1 MSQNKYDLVVIGSGP
16 GGYVASIV
24 AAQKGM
30 KVASIEKRESLGG
43 TCLNVGCIPSKAML
57 HASEQYENSVKVN
70 GNEDWGI
77 KCKEVT
83 LDLDKLIKKKSGIV
97 EELTKG
103 IDYLFNKNKVK
114 KYLGTAKIISSNEI
128 EINNNGK
135 IEKIHAEKIIIA
147 TGSTPTIL
155 PNIDIDE
162 THIVTSTGALDLKK
176 VPKKLIVIGAG
187 VIGLEMGTVW
197 RRLGSEVEVIEFLPR
212 ILPGMDNEVADK
224 FMKILQKQGLKFKL
238 SHSLESVKKV
248 DGKVMLSIKDTNTN
262 SLKQIDADVVLIAV
276 GRKPN
281 TSGLGLAEL
290 GLATDKHGFIEI
302 NNKFETSIKNIYA
315 IGDVIKGPMLAHK
328 AEEDGVAAVEI
339 INGEAGHVDY
349 NLVPGIIYTAPEVAV
364 IGKTEEELKNDGIS
378 YNKGVFPLT
387 ANSRAKA
394 IGHTDGMV
402 KILADKSTDKILG
415 AHMIGHEAGTVIH
428 ELSIAMGFGA
438 SSEDVARICHGHPT
452 VNEAIKEA
460 ALATYSKAIHS

>member
-77 KCKEVT
+77 QCKEVT
-83 LDLDKLIKKKSGIV
+83 LDLNKLLKKKSGIV

-135 IEKIHAEKIIIA
+135 TENIHAEKIIIA

-162 THIVTSTGALDLKK
+162 TQIVTSTGALDLKK

-212 ILPGMDNEVADK
+212 ILPGMDTEVADK
-224 FMKILQKQGLKFKL
+224 FMKILQKQGIKFKL

-248 DGKVMLSIKDTNTN
+248 DGKVMLSIKDTDTN

-281 TSGLGLAEL
+281 TSGLGLEEL

-302 NNKFETSIKNIYA
+302 NNKFESSIKNIYA

-428 ELSIAMGFGA
+428 ELSVAMGFGA

>member
-1 MSQNKYDLVVIGSGP
+1 
-16 GGYVASIV
+16 
-24 AAQKGM
+24 
-30 KVASIEKRESLGG
+30 
-43 TCLNVGCIPSKAML
+43 ML

-77 KCKEVT
+77 RCEAVT
-83 LDLDKLIKKKSGIV
+83 LDLGKLIKKKLGIV

-114 KYLGTAKIISSNEI
+114 KYLGVAKIISSNEI
-128 EINNNGK
+128 EVNNNGK
-135 IEKIHAEKIIIA
+135 IERIYTEKIIIA

-224 FMKILQKQGLKFKL
+224 FMKILQKQGINFKL
-238 SHSLESVKKV
+238 NHSLESVKKV

-281 TSGLGLAEL
+281 TSGLGLVEL

-302 NNKFETSIKNIYA
+302 NNKFESSIKNIYA

>member
-1 MSQNKYDLVVIGSGP
+1 MSNDKFDLVVIGSGP

-30 KVASIEKRESLGG
+30 KVASIEKRATLGG

-57 HASEQYENSVKVN
+57 YASEQYENTVKKN
-70 GNEDWGI
+70 GNEEWGI
-77 KCKEVT
+77 NHTGVS
-83 LDLDKLIKKKSGIV
+83 LDLQKLLNKKLGIV

-103 IDYLFNKNKVK
+103 IDFLFKKNKVTK
-114 KYLGTAKIISSNEI
+114 FVGTAKIISSNLI
-128 EINNNGK
+128 EITNNGK
-135 IEKIHAEKIIIA
+135 KEKISADKIIIA
-147 TGSTPTIL
+147 TGSSSTSL
-155 PNIDIDE
+155 PNIDVDE
-162 THIVTSTGALDLKK
+162 KRIVTSTGALNLNE
-176 VPKKLIVIGAG
+176 VPKKMIVIGAG

-197 RRLGSEVEVIEFLPR
+197 RRLGSDVEVIEYLPR

-224 FMKILQKQGLKFKL
+224 FLKIMQKQGLSFKL
-238 SHSLESVKKV
+238 NHAVESAKIENNKV
-248 DGKVMLSIKDTNTN
+248 SLSIKDTIAGDTKK
-262 SLKQIDADVVLIAV
+262 LEADVVLVAV

-281 TSGLGLAEL
+281 TEGLGLDNLNMEI
-290 GLATDKHGFIEI
+290 DRNGFITTNE
-302 NNKFETSIKNIYA
+302 KFQTSTPNIYA
-315 IGDVIKGPMLAHK
+315 IGDVIRGPMLAHK

-349 NLVPGIIYTAPEVAV
+349 NLVPGIVYTSPEVAV
-364 IGKTEEELKNDGIS
+364 IGKTEEELKENQIS
-378 YNKGVFPLT
+378 YNKGIFPLS

-394 IGHTDGMV
+394 ISHTEGFV
-402 KILADKSTDKILG
+402 KILSDKSTDKILG

-428 ELSIAMGFGA
+428 ELSMAMGFGA

-460 ALATYSKAIHS
+460 ALATYSKAIHF

>member
-30 KVASIEKRESLGG
+30 TVASIEKRESLGG

-57 HASEQYENSVKVN
+57 HASEQYENSVKLN

-77 KCKEVT
+77 QCKDVT
-83 LDLDKLIKKKSGIV
+83 LDINKLLKKKSGIV

-135 IEKIHAEKIIIA
+135 IENIHAEKIIIA

-162 THIVTSTGALDLKK
+162 TQIVTSTGALDLKK

-212 ILPGMDNEVADK
+212 ILPGMDTEVADK
-224 FMKILQKQGLKFKL
+224 FMKILQKQGIKFKL

-248 DGKVMLSIKDTNTN
+248 DGKVMLSIKDTDTN

-281 TSGLGLAEL
+281 TSGLGLEEL

-415 AHMIGHEAGTVIH
+415 AHMFGHEAGTVIH

>member
-114 KYLGTAKIISSNEI
+114 KYLGAAKIISSNEV

-135 IEKIHAEKIIIA
+135 IEKIHTEKIIIA

-402 KILADKSTDKILG
+402 KILAEKSTDKILG

>member
-1 MSQNKYDLVVIGSGP
+1 MSQNKYDIVVIGSGP

-70 GNEDWGI
+70 GNENWGI
-77 KCKEVT
+77 QCKEVT
-83 LDLDKLIKKKSGIV
+83 LDLNKLLKKKSGIV

-135 IEKIHAEKIIIA
+135 IENIHAEKIIIA

-162 THIVTSTGALDLKK
+162 TQIVTSTGALDLKK

-212 ILPGMDNEVADK
+212 ILPGMDTEVADK
-224 FMKILQKQGLKFKL
+224 FMKILQKQGIKFKL

-248 DGKVMLSIKDTNTN
+248 DGKVMLSIKDTDTN

-281 TSGLGLAEL
+281 TSGLGLEEL

-302 NNKFETSIKNIYA
+302 NNKFESSIKNIYA

-428 ELSIAMGFGA
+428 ELSVAMGFGA

>member
-1 MSQNKYDLVVIGSGP
+1 MSEKKYDLVVIGSGP

-30 KVASIEKRESLGG
+30 KVASIEKRKTLGG

-57 HASEQYENSVKVN
+57 HASEQYENSVKLN
-70 GNEDWGI
+70 GNEEWGI
-77 KCKEVT
+77 TCKDVS
-83 LDLDKLIKKKSGIV
+83 LDLTKLLKKKSGIV

-103 IDYLFNKNKVK
+103 IDFLYKKNKVS
-114 KYLGTAKIISSNEI
+114 KYIGTAKLITSNTI
-128 EINNNGK
+128 EITNDNTK
-135 IEKIHAEKIIIA
+135 DIIHAENIIIA
-147 TGSTPTIL
+147 TGSEAAHL
-155 PNIDIDE
+155 PNINIDE
-162 THIVTSTGALDLKK
+162 KKIVTSTGALELKE
-176 VPKKLIVIGAG
+176 VPKKMIVIGAG

-197 RRLGSEVEVIEFLPR
+197 RRLGSEVEVIEYLPR
-212 ILPGMDNEVADK
+212 ILPGMDNEVAEK
-224 FMKILQKQGLKFKL
+224 FMKILEKQGLNFKL
-238 SHSLESVKKV
+238 GHAVESTKIVEDKV
-248 DGKVMLSIKDTNTN
+248 ILSIRDVAKEN
-262 SLKQIDADVVLIAV
+262 IEEIEADVVLVAV

-281 TSGLGLAEL
+281 TNGLGLKDLKLDIDEQ
-290 GLATDKHGFIEI
+290 GFIKT
-302 NNKFETSIKNIYA
+302 NSNFQTSINNIYA

-349 NLVPGIIYTAPEVAV
+349 NLVPGIIYTAPEVAA
-364 IGKTEEELKNDGIS
+364 IGKTEEELKEEGIVF
-378 YNKGVFPLT
+378 NKGVFPLS

-394 IGHTDGMV
+394 INHTDGMV
-402 KILADKSTDKILG
+402 KILSDKSTDKILG

-460 ALATYSKAIHS
+460 ALATYSKAIHF

>member
-77 KCKEVT
+77 QCKEVI
-83 LDLDKLIKKKSGIV
+83 LDLNKLLKKKSGIV

-114 KYLGTAKIISSNEI
+114 KYLGTAKIISSDEI

-135 IEKIHAEKIIIA
+135 IENIHAEKIIIA

>member
-1 MSQNKYDLVVIGSGP
+1 MSEKKYDLVVIGSGP

-30 KVASIEKRESLGG
+30 KIANVEKRKTLGG

-57 HASEQYENSVKVN
+57 HASEQYENSVKSN
-70 GNEDWGI
+70 GNQEWGI
-77 KCKEVT
+77 NYKEVSI
-83 LDLDKLIKKKSGIV
+83 DLTKLLKKKSGIV

-103 IDYLFNKNKVK
+103 IDFLFNKNKIS
-114 KYLGTAKIISSNEI
+114 KYIGTAKIISSNKI
-128 EINNNGK
+128 QIDNNGEQEV
-135 IEKIHAEKIIIA
+135 IYADKIIIA
-147 TGSTPTIL
+147 TGSEPTKL
-155 PNIDIDE
+155 PNINVDE
-162 THIVTSTGALDLKK
+162 NKIVTSTGALDLKE
-176 VPKKLIVIGAG
+176 VPKKMVVIGAG

-197 RRLGSEVEVIEFLPR
+197 RRLGSEVEVIEYLPR
-212 ILPGMDNEVADK
+212 ILPGMDAEITDK
-224 FMKILQKQGLKFKL
+224 FMKILQKQGLNFKL
-238 SHSLESVKKV
+238 AHSVESAKESK
-248 DGKVMLSIKDTNTN
+248 GKVELVIKDVASENLEKLET
-262 SLKQIDADVVLIAV
+262 DVVLVAV

-281 TSGLGLAEL
+281 TSGLGLDEL
-290 GLATDKHGFIEI
+290 NLERDKYGFI
-302 NNKFETSIKNIYA
+302 NVNGKFETSVSNIYA

-349 NLVPGIIYTAPEVAV
+349 NLVPGIIYTSPEVAV
-364 IGKTEEELKNDGIS
+364 IGKTEEELKAQGIS
-378 YNKGVFPLT
+378 YNKGAFPLS

-394 IGHTDGMV
+394 INHTDGMV
-402 KILADKSTDKILG
+402 KILSDKSTDKILG

-460 ALATYSKAIHS
+460 ALATYSKPIHS

>member
-1 MSQNKYDLVVIGSGP
+1 
-16 GGYVASIV
+16 
-24 AAQKGM
+24 M

-70 GNEDWGI
+70 GNENWGI
-77 KCKEVT
+77 QCKEVT
-83 LDLDKLIKKKSGIV
+83 LDLNKLLKKKSGIV

-135 IEKIHAEKIIIA
+135 IENINAEKIIIA

-162 THIVTSTGALDLKK
+162 TQIVTSTGALDLKK

-212 ILPGMDNEVADK
+212 ILPGMDTEVADK
-224 FMKILQKQGLKFKL
+224 FMKILQKQGIKFKL

-248 DGKVMLSIKDTNTN
+248 DGKVMLSIKDTDTN

-281 TSGLGLAEL
+281 TSGLGLEEL

-302 NNKFETSIKNIYA
+302 NNKFESSIKNIYA

>member
-30 KVASIEKRESLGG
+30 TVASIEKRESLGG

-57 HASEQYENSVKVN
+57 HASEQYENSVKLN

-77 KCKEVT
+77 QCKEVT
-83 LDLDKLIKKKSGIV
+83 LDLNKLLKKKSGIV

-135 IEKIHAEKIIIA
+135 TENIHAEKIIIA

-162 THIVTSTGALDLKK
+162 TQIVTSTGALDLKK

-212 ILPGMDNEVADK
+212 ILPGMDTEVADK
-224 FMKILQKQGLKFKL
+224 FMKILQKQGIKFKL
-238 SHSLESVKKV
+238 SHSLESIKKV
-248 DGKVMLSIKDTNTN
+248 DGKVMLSIKDTDTN

-281 TSGLGLAEL
+281 TSGLGLEEL

-302 NNKFETSIKNIYA
+302 NNKFESSIKNIYA

-387 ANSRAKA
+387 ANSRAN
-394 IGHTDGMV
+394 I
-402 KILADKSTDKILG
+402 IREYFL
-415 AHMIGHEAGTVIH
+415 
-428 ELSIAMGFGA
+428 
-438 SSEDVARICHGHPT
+438 
-452 VNEAIKEA
+452 
-460 ALATYSKAIHS
+460 

>member
-57 HASEQYENSVKVN
+57 HASEQYENSVKLN

-77 KCKEVT
+77 QCKEVT
-83 LDLDKLIKKKSGIV
+83 LDLNKLLKKKSGIV

-135 IEKIHAEKIIIA
+135 TENIHAEKIIIA

-224 FMKILQKQGLKFKL
+224 FMKILQKQGIKFKL

-248 DGKVMLSIKDTNTN
+248 DGKVMLSIKDTDTN

-281 TSGLGLAEL
+281 TSGLGLEEL

-428 ELSIAMGFGA
+428 ELSVAMGFGA

>member
-30 KVASIEKRESLGG
+30 TVASIEKRESLGG

-57 HASEQYENSVKVN
+57 HASEQYENSVKLN

-77 KCKEVT
+77 QCKEVT
-83 LDLDKLIKKKSGIV
+83 LDLNKLLKKKLGIV

-135 IEKIHAEKIIIA
+135 TENIHAEKIIIA

-162 THIVTSTGALDLKK
+162 TQIVTSTGALDLKK

-212 ILPGMDNEVADK
+212 ILPGMDTEVADK
-224 FMKILQKQGLKFKL
+224 FMKILQKQGIKFKL

-248 DGKVMLSIKDTNTN
+248 DGKVMLSIKDTDTN

-281 TSGLGLAEL
+281 TSGLGLEEL

-302 NNKFETSIKNIYA
+302 NNKFESSIKNIYA

-428 ELSIAMGFGA
+428 ELSVAMGFGA

-452 VNEAIKEA
+452 VNEAVKEA